1 METET
6 ETKLLGATSSRR
18 RRWTKQRL
26 TSRRLLAKTA
36 IAVAATR
43 RKARPA
49 RNSGSG
55 TAETKRRLARAY
67 RQVEVGSRRLTRRS
81 GRASDGGNAA
91 QRLRSTKRND
101 ERRLGRTL
109 GLDANWPWAAI
120 NSRVA
125 GRCAARGLRRPTRE
139 PEVARNKGL
148 AGQGRARGRDAEKRA
163 ATIRK
168 SRMRTDENARSKRPK
183 IEREKR
189 DGTAHG
195 AALRWKRDAVDG
207 RAAAGGKR
215 SGGGKRT
222 RRDAKRSADY
232 GLPFGGG
239 GGGGGCR
246 GDGSGGENSKSKR
259 SVRQLEESNR
269 TRVGL
274 ACPSFAA
281 VEGAARARLVVAG
294 RTESSDRGHNRASR
308 EPPRHDDGRG
318 EVTRRE
324 CDCGRSFSSLTSSAN
339 AFFIVVG
346 QRRHRIRD
354 ERRESRIQRSNY
366 LCAATA
372 ADAPKPRIGQK
383 THF

>member
-195 AALRWKRDAVDG
+195 ALVGQLRLELRLLGASLLVAQSLLRLRSRRCAALE
-207 RAAAGGKR
+207 
-215 SGGGKRT
+215 T
-222 RRDAKRSADY
+222 RRRRWSGCGWREEERGWQTDA
-232 GLPFGGG
+232 
-239 GGGGGCR
+239 
-246 GDGSGGENSKSKR
+246 
-259 SVRQLEESNR
+259 
-269 TRVGL
+269 
-274 ACPSFAA
+274 
-281 VEGAARARLVVAG
+281 
-294 RTESSDRGHNRASR
+294 
-308 EPPRHDDGRG
+308 
-318 EVTRRE
+318 TRRE
-324 CDCGRSFSSLTSSAN
+324 AKR
-339 AFFIVVG
+339 
-346 QRRHRIRD
+346 
-354 ERRESRIQRSNY
+354 
-366 LCAATA
+366 
-372 ADAPKPRIGQK
+372 
-383 THF
+383 